1 MTALNTILIH
11 LDTILGIFCDL
22 GPFWVHLGA
31 HLGRS
36 WASLGAILGHLGP
49 SWARSWAILGD
60 IGPILG
66 PILGDPLRSCAVLG
80 PSWGASWAILCHL
93 GAILGHLG
101 PFWGMPI
108 SVGNCRESCRIAL
121 SCFSGRNAMAQR
133 TLLPVRCLRGRRGHY
148 LHIAV
153 RSCEIAR
160 DLYTPHF
167 RTQHRCAKTR
177 LHASVSALVITAITL
192 QNVRS

>member
-1 MTALNTILIH
+1 M
-11 LDTILGIFCDL
+11 
-22 GPFWVHLGA
+22 
-31 HLGRS
+31 
-36 WASLGAILGHLGP
+36 
-49 SWARSWAILGD
+49 
-60 IGPILG
+60 
-66 PILGDPLRSCAVLG
+66 GDPLRSWAGLG
-80 PSWGASWAILCHL
+80 PSWGSSWAILCHL

-101 PFWGMPI
+101 PFWGMTI

-153 RSCEIAR
+153 RSCEIER

-177 LHASVSALVITAITL
+177 LRTSVSALFNNCDYLVTFSILGGAAGNFAQRNSIRPHLFGAQGPCQTTQQLASSKLPESIQNL
-192 QNVRS
+192 QNLP